1 VFFVKKMKPE
11 DFPFAVNLANT
22 MNWEMGASDF
32 EFNMQL
38 EPEGCLVL
46 FNNFERIG
54 IATCIS
60 YGKVGWFGN
69 LAVKDSY
76 RRQGAGTLLVRSAV
90 DFLKA
95 KGVTTIGLYAYPHL
109 VNFYRKIGFK
119 PDAEFDVLQTNSV
132 QVSFFTKNEEK
143 IKQYGMQ
150 DISSIV
156 NFDAMCFGASR
167 RKTIELLLKERNNL
181 CFTAKEGKEVVGY
194 SAAKV
199 SYGLAEV
206 GPLVCKKSHIDLAD
220 SLLGT
225 TLDKL
230 IGYCAYLYIP
240 KEEGSL
246 IDAANYAGFKTK
258 FSLVRMFLGL
268 PVAKD
273 CVYIAES
280 LERG

>member
-1 VFFVKKMKPE
+1 MKSE
-11 DFPFAVNLANT
+11 DFPFAVDLANT

-46 FNNFERIG
+46 FDNFERVG

-69 LAVKDSY
+69 LAVKDPF
-76 RRQGAGTLLVRSAV
+76 RRRGGGTLLVRSAV

-109 VNFYRKIGFK
+109 VNFYGKIGFK
-119 PDAEFDVLQTNSV
+119 SDAEFDVLQANSIK
-132 QVSFFTKNEEK
+132 VSVFTKNEEE
-143 IKQYGMQ
+143 IKRYEKQ
-150 DISSIV
+150 DISSIE
-156 NFDAMCFGASR
+156 NFDAVCFGASR
-167 RKTIELLLKERNNL
+167 RKTIELLLREKNNL

-194 SAAKV
+194 SAVKV

-206 GPLVCKKSHIDLAD
+206 GPLVCKKSHIDLAN
-220 SLLGT
+220 SLLAT
-225 TLDKL
+225 TLNNL
-230 IGYCAYLYIP
+230 IGSGAFLYIP
-240 KEEGSL
+240 KKEVSL
-246 IDAANYAGFKTK
+246 INVANNAGFKIK
-258 FSLVRMFLGL
+258 FSLVRMFLG
-268 PVAKD
+268 PIAAKD